1 MAKDSESAASTSHRE
16 LAGGKDRAWLCVVKT
31 IANARSYLDPGLSPS
46 HDVDWVVNFYCCAL
60 KVSDVC
66 ILTVTLM
73 SWVKS

>member
-1 MAKDSESAASTSHRE
+1 MF
-16 LAGGKDRAWLCVVKT
+16 VKT

-46 HDVDWVVNFYCCAL
+46 HDVDWVVNYVL

-73 SWVKS
+73 S